1 MESIQCNAAVVIK
14 GAIRGS
20 SGEKFYQELGLES
33 LQQDWWYRKLCYFLK
48 LIKKNLPSMYSI
60 ISQQLEIHTE
70 QETLTIFLNSMLDL
84 PFSEIHTSYP
94 L

>member
-1 MESIQCNAAVVIK
+1 
-14 GAIRGS
+14 
-20 SGEKFYQELGLES
+20 
-33 LQQDWWYRKLCYFLK
+33 
-48 LIKKNLPSMYSI
+48 MYSI

-70 QETLTIFLNSMLDL
+70 QETLTIFLNSVLDL